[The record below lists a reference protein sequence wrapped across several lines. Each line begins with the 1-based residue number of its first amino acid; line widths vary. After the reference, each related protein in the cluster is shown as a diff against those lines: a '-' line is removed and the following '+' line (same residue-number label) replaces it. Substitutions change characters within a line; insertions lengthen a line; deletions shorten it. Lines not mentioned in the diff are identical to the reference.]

1 MQMVDESE
9 NGNKGFD
16 SGALDQRSYQLGMIY
31 AFAEIVGSGCKR
43 LALSPTLTVEEFDAI
58 WDDVRLIAEE
68 YGLILNIDD
77 DFLVTR
83 LFNPEYT
90 RGKRVIHIAAKRE
103 TLDEY
108 GRLKELSKR
117 SLEEGALTEEV
128 ELELAWGLGRLLSY
142 SDEAIRGLLDK
153 PRFSSITN

>member
-1 MQMVDESE
+1 MVDDSE
-9 NGNKGFD
+9 NGKKGFD
-16 SGALDQRSYQLGMIY
+16 SGTLDQRSYQLGMIY

-43 LALSPTLTVEEFDAI
+43 LALSPTLTVEQFDAI
-58 WDDVRLIAEE
+58 WDDVEFIAEE
-68 YGLILNIDD
+68 YGLILGIDD

-90 RGKRVIHIAAKRE
+90 RGKRVINIAAKQE

-108 GRLKELSKR
+108 RRLKELKRR
-117 SLEEGALTEEV
+117 SLEEGALTEEM
-128 ELELAWGLGRLLSY
+128 ELQLAWGLGRLLSY

-153 PRFSSITN
+153 PRF

>member
-1 MQMVDESE
+1 MEMVDDSE
-9 NGNKGFD
+9 NTKKVFD
-16 SGALDQRSYQLGMIY
+16 SSALDQRSYQLGMIY

-43 LALSPTLTVEEFDAI
+43 LALSPTLTAEQFDAI

-68 YGLILNIDD
+68 YGLTLDVDD

-90 RGKRVIHIAAKRE
+90 RGKRVIHLAAERA

-108 GRLKELSKR
+108 SRLKELRKR
-117 SLEEGALTEEV
+117 SLEEGTLTEEV
-128 ELELAWGLGRLLSY
+128 DLELAWGLGRLLSY

-153 PRFSSITN
+153 PRFSSFTN

>member
-1 MQMVDESE
+1 MVDESE
-9 NGNKGFD
+9 GRVFD
-16 SGALDQRSYQLGMIY
+16 SSALDQRSYQLGMIY

-43 LALSPTLTVEEFDAI
+43 LALSPSLTVKQFDSI
-58 WDDVRLIAEE
+58 RDDVRLIAEE
-68 YGLILNIDD
+68 YGLILDVDD
-77 DFLVTR
+77 DFLITQ

-90 RGKRVIHIAAKRE
+90 RGKRVIYIAADQA

-108 GRLKELSKR
+108 RRLKELRKR
-117 SLEEGALTEEV
+117 SLEEGALTKEV

>member
-1 MQMVDESE
+1 MEMVDDTD
-9 NGNKGFD
+9 NGEKGFD
-16 SGALDQRSYQLGMIY
+16 SNALDQRSYKLGMIY

-43 LALSPTLTVEEFDAI
+43 LALSPTLTVEQFDAI

-68 YGLILNIDD
+68 YGLTLDVDD
-77 DFLVTR
+77 DFLTTR

-90 RGKRVIHIAAKRE
+90 RGKRVIKIVAKQE

-108 GRLKELSKR
+108 NRLKELKR
-117 SLEEGALTEEV
+117 RSIEEGALTEEV

-153 PRFSSITN
+153 PRF

>member
-1 MQMVDESE
+1 MVDRSE
-9 NGNKGFD
+9 KKRFD
-16 SGALDQRSYQLGMIY
+16 SSVLDQRPYQLGMIY

-43 LALSPTLTVEEFDAI
+43 LALSPTLTVEQFDAI

-68 YGLILNIDD
+68 YGLILDIDD

-90 RGKRVIHIAAKRE
+90 RGKRVIHIAAE
-103 TLDEY
+103 QGTLDEY
-108 GRLKELSKR
+108 RRLKELKRR
-117 SLEEGALTEEV
+117 SLEDDALTGEV

-153 PRFSSITN
+153 PRF

>member
-1 MQMVDESE
+1 MEMVDESE
-9 NGNKGFD
+9 KKRFD
-16 SGALDQRSYQLGMIY
+16 SSVLDQRSYQLGMIY

-43 LALSPTLTVEEFDAI
+43 LALSPTLTVQQFDAI

-90 RGKRVIHIAAKRE
+90 RGKRVINIAVKQE

-108 GRLKELSKR
+108 RRLKELR
-117 SLEEGALTEEV
+117 RHSLEEGALTEEV

-153 PRFSSITN
+153 PRF

>member
-1 MQMVDESE
+1 MEMVDDSE
-9 NGNKGFD
+9 NEYKGFD

-43 LALSPTLTVEEFDAI
+43 LALSPTLTVEQFDAI

-68 YGLILNIDD
+68 YGLILNIEN

-90 RGKRVIHIAAKRE
+90 RGKRVINIAAKQE

-108 GRLKELSKR
+108 RQLKELKRR
-117 SLEEGALTEEV
+117 SLEEGALTEET
-128 ELELAWGLGRLLSY
+128 ELQLAWGLGRLLSY
-142 SDEAIRGLLDK
+142 SDEAIKGLLDK
-153 PRFSSITN
+153 PRF

>member
-1 MQMVDESE
+1 MVDDSE
-9 NGNKGFD
+9 NRKKGFD
-16 SGALDQRSYQLGMIY
+16 SSPLNQRSYQLGMIY

-43 LALSPTLTVEEFDAI
+43 LAPSPTLTVEEFDVI

-68 YGLILNIDD
+68 YSLILVVDD

-90 RGKRVIHIAAKRE
+90 RGKRVIHLAAKPE

-108 GRLKELSKR
+108 KRLKELR
-117 SLEEGALTEEV
+117 RHSLEEDGLTEGV

-142 SDEAIRGLLDK
+142 SDEAIRSLLEM
-153 PRFSSITN
+153 PRF